1 MKVVEEDMRVMLKG
15 KYYDEKAKPKYQATL
30 KEDLLTLLYFKYYA
44 IFEIKQC
51 TIF

>member
-1 MKVVEEDMRVMLKG
+1 MKKQNL
-15 KYYDEKAKPKYQATL
+15 KYQATL